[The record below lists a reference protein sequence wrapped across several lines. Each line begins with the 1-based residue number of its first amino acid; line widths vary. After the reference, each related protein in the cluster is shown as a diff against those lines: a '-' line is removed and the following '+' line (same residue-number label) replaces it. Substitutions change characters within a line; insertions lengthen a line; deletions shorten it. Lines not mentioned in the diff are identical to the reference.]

1 MKASIRRLV
10 FTDYAMAVLPE
21 DATTC
26 CISFSFLFTIYTVL

>member
-21 DATTC
+21 DATTFF
-26 CISFSFLFTIYTVL
+26 ISFSFLFTIYTVL